1 MDRVGVRLL
10 GCGGRKPGGHAFHG
24 GTTVRY
30 FAVLAAAS
38 LLVATNCLS
47 QDVDTQ
53 VLHSL
58 HWRLIGS
65 FRGGRV
71 SAVAGVP
78 RDPNIYYFG
87 TPGGGIWK
95 STDAGRVWEP
105 IFDKERVASIGS
117 LAVAPSDSN
126 ILYAGTGEQ
135 TPGNGVYKSTDGGKA
150 WTHAGLED
158 TRFIQAV
165 IVDPRNPDILI
176 AGANS
181 IGVYVFSHPYPKNEL
196 SIARGVFKSTDG
208 GKTWK
213 QTLNKDDSAGVFD
226 MEVDPDDPRVLYASL
241 LIPAPEPNPAGKET
255 STAAKEKTRE
265 DTSEIYKSTDEGSTW
280 VPLVSKGL
288 PETGLGRLGI
298 AVAPHT
304 GGKRLYAVVDQGFYR
319 SDDGGATWSKST
331 RDPRILGS
339 TYFSRIF
346 VDTKNPDLLYM
357 AQTSLYRSTDGGHTF
372 EAFVGAPS
380 GDDFHV
386 LWIDPTNPGRM
397 LLGVDQGA
405 ILSVDAGKTWSTWY
419 NQPTGQFYH
428 ITTDNEFPYRTYAAQ
443 QDSGTQSV
451 PSRSDNGEITEH
463 DDTSVGG
470 FEFCYIAPDPLHP
483 HWIYS
488 GGWFGSV
495 VRDDSRTGQ
504 IATVF
509 EKGNKY
515 RVAQMP
521 PLFFSPHD
529 PHTLYF
535 GTQYVMRTNDDGKTW
550 EAISP
555 DLTEWKTPEGAKPV
569 PGSPRPPA
577 IEALAISPIE
587 AGEMWVSTT
596 NRLVQLTRDGGAQWQ
611 KVTPAGVAA
620 PSEILYVEPS
630 HFDAA
635 EAFLTVGASRQAV
648 PPQILRTRDY
658 GATWQST
665 VNGLPTN
672 ESVLVVRED
681 PVRKGLLFAG
691 TASTVYVS
699 LDDGDNWRP
708 LTLNL
713 PASSVTDIDVHG
725 DDLAISTYGR
735 GLWILDDIA
744 PIRELTPEILGA
756 PVRLVPPVT
765 AMRVRW
771 DNWEDTPLP
780 IETPSAK
787 NPVDGVLIDYYLKTE
802 HPGAPTITIRD
813 ASGNVV
819 RTYTGNMSEPKLPP
833 PNVPEYWFEKTE
845 SVDGS
850 AGLHRFVWNLRYD
863 SPKALPA
870 SYYGPILQ
878 YTEYTLADHAIPH
891 ETPRQ
896 QLQGPLV
903 VPGNYT
909 VELTVDGQTYRQPL
923 AVKLDPRVHA
933 SEEDLGVQMAQARRI
948 VSGMNV
954 SYDKYNKLE
963 ALTDA
968 LDARRKKEKAET
980 AGLDSDLNSNLDKQ
994 IKAVAEGT
1002 HELPGLGPVNRDLGH
1017 LLFGIESADQRPSAP
1032 QVQAVEEECS
1042 ALAKAL
1048 ALWKELNS
1056 GLAKQNPMNLPVD
1069 TEESANGCA
1078 Q

>member
-1 MDRVGVRLL
+1 M
-10 GCGGRKPGGHAFHG
+10 K
-24 GTTVRY
+24 Y
-30 FAVLAAAS
+30 FAALAAAG
-38 LLVATNCLS
+38 LLIAASCFG

-53 VLHSL
+53 VLDSL

-78 RDPNIYYFG
+78 GDPNIYYFG

-105 IFDKERVASIGS
+105 IFDKERVASIGA
-117 LAVAPSDSN
+117 LAVAPADSK
-126 ILYAGTGEQ
+126 IIYAGTGEQ
-135 TPGNGVYKSTDGGKA
+135 TPGNGVYRSNDEGKT

-165 IVDPRNPDILI
+165 IVDPRNPEILI

-181 IGVYVFSHPYPKNEL
+181 IGVYVFAHPYPKNDL
-196 SIARGVFKSTDG
+196 STARGVFKSTDG

-213 QTLNKDDSAGVFD
+213 QTLNKEDSAGVFD

-241 LIPAPEPNPAGKET
+241 FIPAPEPDEKER
-255 STAAKEKTRE
+255 TAAKEKAPE
-265 DTSEIYKSTDEGSTW
+265 DTSVIYKSTDGGSTW
-280 VPLVSKGL
+280 TPLVSKGL
-288 PETGLGRLGI
+288 PETGRGRLGI
-298 AVAPHT
+298 AVASHT
-304 GGKRLYAVVDQGFYR
+304 SGKRLYAVMNQGFYR
-319 SDDGGATWSKST
+319 SDDSGATWSKST
-331 RDPRILGS
+331 QDPRILGNE
-339 TYFSRIF
+339 YFSRIF
-346 VDTKNPDLLYM
+346 VDTKDPDLLYM

-386 LWIDPTNPGRM
+386 LWIDPTHPGRM

-451 PSRSDNGEITEH
+451 PSRSDYGEITEH
-463 DDTSVGG
+463 DDEPVGG

-483 HWIYS
+483 NWIYS

-495 VRDDSRTGQ
+495 VRYDSRTGQ

-515 RVAQMP
+515 RVSQMP

-529 PHTLYF
+529 PHALYL
-535 GTQYVMRTNDDGKTW
+535 GTQYVMRTVDEGKTW

-555 DLTEWKTPEGAKPV
+555 DLTEWKDPDGAKPA
-569 PGSPRPPA
+569 PGRPRPPA
-577 IEALAISPIE
+577 VEALAISPVDTS
-587 AGEMWVSTT
+587 EMWVSTT
-596 NRLVQLTRDGGAQWQ
+596 NRLVQLTRDGGAHWQ
-611 KVTPAGVAA
+611 KVTPRGVDK

-635 EAFLTVGASRQAV
+635 KAFLTVGTSRQAV
-648 PPQILRTRDY
+648 PPQILRTLDF
-658 GATWQST
+658 GVTWQSI
-665 VNGLPTN
+665 VNGLPRD

-699 LDDGDNWRP
+699 FDDGDHWHP

-713 PASSVTDIDVHG
+713 PAASITDINVHG

-744 PIRELTPEILGA
+744 PIRNLTPEMLA
-756 PVRLVPPVT
+756 SPVRLIPPVN

-780 IETPSAK
+780 VETPTAK
-787 NPVDGVLIDYYLKTE
+787 NPVDGVLIDYYLKTA
-802 HPGAPTITIRD
+802 HPGAAQITIRD
-813 ASGNVV
+813 ASGNTV
-819 RTYTGNMSEPKLPP
+819 RRYTGNMSEPKLPP

-850 AGLHRFVWNLRYD
+850 AGLHRFVWDLRYD

-870 SYYGPILQ
+870 SYFGPILQ

-891 ETPRQ
+891 QTPRQ
-896 QLQGPLV
+896 QPQGPLV
-903 VPGNYT
+903 VPGNYS

-923 AVKLDPRVHA
+923 TVKLDPRVHA
-933 SEEDLGVQMAQARRI
+933 SNEDLEVQLTQARRLA
-948 VSGMNV
+948 SGMNV
-954 SYDKYNKLE
+954 SHDENKKLE
-963 ALTDA
+963 ALIKA
-968 LDARRKKEKAET
+968 LEEQKKKTKPDT
-980 AGLDSDLNSNLDKQ
+980 ADLDKQ

-1002 HELPGLGPVNRDLGH
+1002 HELPGLGPVNRDLGR

-1032 QVQAVEEECS
+1032 QLQAVEDECS
-1042 ALAKAL
+1042 ALTKAL
-1048 ALWKELNS
+1048 ALWKQLND
-1056 GLAKQNPMNLPVD
+1056 GLAKENPLNLPVD
-1069 TEESANGCA
+1069 TEVASTVCA